1 MKGHWVFNSTITL
14 SKQEQTEIRKH
25 QVFQNIKNKVMAK
38 AEQFLIVFC
47 LWQSWAL
54 VVPPPPVCCCKHPA
68 FFQTNHFQIQV
79 FEKRKQNAKHRV
91 RLQTR
96 LLLFPLRS
104 LNVPGNTFKKSRIPF
119 ISALCSIYLN
129 PHKHLFS
136 CTHTEEP
143 KYYNHTHTHST
154 GYSKSIAKKYEE
166 RSAL

>member
-68 FFQTNHFQIQV
+68 FFQTNHFQIYV

-143 KYYNHTHTHST
+143 KYYNHTHTLHRLQQI
-154 GYSKSIAKKYEE
+154 YCQEV
-166 RSAL
+166 

>member
-14 SKQEQTEIRKH
+14 SKQEQINCNQKALKT
-25 QVFQNIKNKVMAK
+25 KNKVMAK

-104 LNVPGNTFKKSRIPF
+104 LNVPGNTLKKERKKKQNTF
-119 ISALCSIYLN
+119 HFSAVFHIFESTQTLV
-129 PHKHLFS
+129 FM
-136 CTHTEEP
+136 HTYRGAKVLQP
-143 KYYNHTHTHST
+143 HTHTLHRLQQI
-154 GYSKSIAKKYEE
+154 YCQEV
-166 RSAL
+166 